1 MKIAM
6 HTDRLQKRFGAAGAV
21 RMIAEAGFEAV
32 DLSMYGTDNAYFEQ
46 SGRLLASEICRV
58 AEGLGISVTSAH
70 APFSDFLPTA
80 EADAHNREVFSSMCH
95 AFKIASRAGA
105 ETVVVHPAFICPH
118 LTRDERFE
126 LNMELYHHLNK
137 VARDEGIRLLIE
149 NTYGRHRRKSDR
161 LVKTVCSDTA
171 ELIRYA
177 DALCEFGIGLCFD
190 VGHASLVG
198 ESAESMIREL
208 SGRINLVH
216 VHDNDFYTDSHTLP
230 YLGETDFH
238 AVCKALGRVGYTSDI
253 TMESDGFIRNMP
265 DAIIPSALELTARV
279 ASHLRDE
286 ISRYSL
292 TN

>member
-1 MKIAM
+1 
-6 HTDRLQKRFGAAGAV
+6 
-21 RMIAEAGFEAV
+21 MIAEAGFEAV
-32 DLSMYGTDNAYFEQ
+32 DLSMYSTDNTYFEQ
-46 SGRLLASEICRV
+46 SGKLLASEVLRV

-80 EADAHNREVFSSMCH
+80 EAAAHNREVFSSMCH

-126 LNMELYHHLNK
+126 LNMELYYHLNN
-137 VARDEGIRLLIE
+137 VARGEGVRILTE
-149 NTYGRHRRKSDR
+149 NTYGRHSKKSDR

-171 ELIRYA
+171 ELKRYA
-177 DALCEFGIGLCFD
+177 DALCELDIGLCFD

-208 SGRINLVH
+208 SGRINLIH

-230 YLGETDFH
+230 YLGETDFP
-238 AVCKALGRVGYTSDI
+238 AVCKALGRAGYSSDI

-265 DAIIPSALELTARV
+265 DAVMPDALRLCASV
-279 ASHLRDE
+279 AAHIRDE
-286 ISRYSL
+286 IVKYSL
-292 TN
+292 